1 MTKSSVFLVPLSV
14 LASGAEASEAHA
26 LLPLPWRSAAPEV
39 LACVMVTLA
48 ALVLA
53 YIGLRRSVTTDERA
67 RALQHQLAAEREAR
81 CQSDQ
86 ALADNHDVLCELVR
100 RHDTV
105 REGERSR
112 IGGELQAELG
122 RRLSALRNEMASLQ
136 ECAQTAPALA
146 ARLDRALASLDG
158 AIQAVRAV
166 AGGLRGAA
174 PGDGLRQ
181 ALERCLA
188 EHAHRHGLRYR
199 FEAGVDPS
207 SRASQDRAARLA
219 VFRVLEDVLAGAARR
234 AGNGAD
240 VQDRELHVRLLEGA
254 STLGL
259 EIDGCAG
266 SVDDLAALPVE
277 LIEHIRAMGGV
288 LRMVA
293 TAERRARWS
302 LSVPVRDAAHAPVH
316 GPALDAAPG
325 PSANLAKVA

>member
-1 MTKSSVFLVPLSV
+1 MTKSSLFLVSLSF
-14 LASGAEASEAHA
+14 LACRAEAGQAHA
-26 LLPLPWRSAAPEV
+26 LVPLPWRSAAPEM

-53 YIGLRRSVTTDERA
+53 YIGLRRSVATDERA

-86 ALADNHDVLCELVR
+86 ALADNHDVLCRLVR
-100 RHDTV
+100 QHEGV
-105 REGERSR
+105 REGERTR
-112 IGGELQAELG
+112 IGCELQAEVG
-122 RRLSALRNEMASLQ
+122 RRLSNLRDEMASLR
-136 ECAQTAPALA
+136 ECAQATPAPVLLG
-146 ARLDRALASLDG
+146 RLDRALAGLDS
-158 AIQAVRAV
+158 AIHAVRAV
-166 AGGLRGAA
+166 AGGLRGAN

-219 VFRVLEDVLAGAARR
+219 VFRVLEDVLAGAAGR
-234 AGNGAD
+234 GGAA
-240 VQDRELHVRLLEGA
+240 QDRELHVRLLEGA

-266 SVDDLAALPVE
+266 SLDDVSALPVE
-277 LIEHIRAMGGV
+277 LVEHIRAMGGV

-293 TAERRARWS
+293 TAERRPRWS
-302 LSVPVRDAAHAPVH
+302 LSVPVCAAVRAP
-316 GPALDAAPG
+316 LQDAAPG
-325 PSANLAKVA
+325 LPAIIAKVA